1 MRILVVAPQ
10 QKPIVKEVEHTL
22 TALQEVVGGPIQVL
36 CPFRE
41 PVVLVCNEEG
51 KVFKLPMNRAL
62 RDEDGQ
68 MYDVICGTFFLCGLS
83 GDSFASLTEELIQK
97 FKMEFAVPERFIRI
111 GNYLIVLP
119 IGDGDI

>member
-10 QKPIVKEVEHTL
+10 QKPIVKEVENTL
-22 TALQEVVGGPIQVL
+22 TALQEVVGGTIQTL
-36 CPFRE
+36 YPFIE
-41 PVVLVCNEEG
+41 PVVLVCNDEG
-51 KVFKLPMNRAL
+51 KLLDLPMNRAL

-97 FKMEFAVPERFIRI
+97 FKIEFAVPERFIRI